1 MGSKAKI
8 IQRKIYSMIEKRI
21 DELRRLLEYHSKKY
35 YVEDAP
41 EIPDYEYD
49 KLYRELQDLER
60 EHPEFDSPTSP
71 TKRVGGAVLDKF
83 EKVTHAVPMK
93 SLQDVFSREEL
104 VSAIEKMGAD
114 LFAVEYKIDGLSVS
128 LEYRDGVFVRGSTR
142 GDGVI
147 GEDITENLKTV
158 GAIPL
163 TLNAPVPFI
172 EVRGEVYMPKA
183 VFHQL
188 NAEREEAGEQLMAN
202 PRNAAAG
209 SLRQLDSKITASRRL
224 SIFIFNIQQIEGGP
238 ELTSHVESL
247 KYLAT
252 LGFRVSP
259 DCRTYSSADE
269 IFDDIQ
275 RRGDNR
281 DELSFDIDGA
291 VVKVDDFGT
300 RTELGELTNVPKWAV
315 AYKYP
320 PEEKPTVLRSITIQ
334 VGRTGVLTPNANFDT
349 VRLAGTNVSRATLH
363 NKDFIAERDIREGDT
378 IIVRKAGEIIPE
390 VLYVDKSKRPEG
402 AQPYAFP
409 ALCPSCGEP
418 VFVSE
423 EESAIRCTNASCP
436 AQLHRSITHFASRD
450 AMNIDGLGPAIVD
463 TLIKNS
469 VISSIADLYT
479 LRIEDVE
486 VLDGLGKKSAQKL
499 IDAVESSKKLCLS
512 KLLFGLGIN
521 HIGEKSAQTLA
532 KKYKTIDGIAEA
544 SFEDLCTTEDFGE
557 ILAKSVVDFFSH
569 ESTKKIIS
577 ALKTAGVN
585 TEYISTEVSSR
596 FEGMTIVVTGT
607 LNTMSR
613 SEAEKCITDNGGK
626 AAGSVSKKTTFVLAG
641 SDAGSKLTKAQALGI
656 RVISEDEFLEMLK

>member
-1 MGSKAKI
+1 MV
-8 IQRKIYSMIEKRI
+8 EKRI
-21 DELRRLLEYHSKKY
+21 NELRALLEYHSKKY

-49 KLYRELQDLER
+49 ALYRELQDLESQY
-60 EHPEFDSPTSP
+60 PEFDSPTSP

-83 EKVTHAVPMK
+83 EKVTHSVPMQ
-93 SLQDVFSREEL
+93 SLQDVFSRDEL
-104 VSAIEKMGAD
+104 ISAIDKMGAPSY
-114 LFAVEYKIDGLSVS
+114 AVEYKIDGLSVS
-128 LEYRDGVFVRGSTR
+128 LEYENGRFVRGSTR

-158 GAIPL
+158 NAIPL
-163 TLNAPVPFI
+163 TLNTPIHFI

-188 NAEREEAGEQLMAN
+188 NAEREEKGEQLFAN

-209 SLRQLDSKITASRRL
+209 SLRQLDSKITASRKL
-224 SIFIFNIQQIEGGP
+224 SIFVFNIQKVEGGP
-238 ELTSHVESL
+238 ELTSHLESL
-247 KYLAT
+247 NFLSK
-252 LGFRVSP
+252 LGFKISP
-259 DCRTYSSADE
+259 DCRTFATAEE
-269 IFDDIQ
+269 IFEDIQ
-275 RRGDNR
+275 RRGESR

-291 VVKVDDFGT
+291 VVKVDSFDL
-300 RTELGELTNVPKWAV
+300 RRELGELTNVPKWAV

-390 VLYVDKSKRPEG
+390 VLYVDKTKRPEG
-402 AQPYAFP
+402 AMPYAFP
-409 ALCPSCGEP
+409 THCPSCNEP
-418 VFVSE
+418 VFVSD
-423 EESAIRCTNASCP
+423 EESAIRCTNSACP

-469 VISSIADLYT
+469 LISSIADLYNLKT
-479 LRIEDVE
+479 EDIE
-486 VLDGLGKKSAQKL
+486 VLEGLGKKSAQNL
-499 IDAVESSKKLCLS
+499 ITAIESSKTLCLS

-532 KKYKTIDGIAEA
+532 KKYKSLDAVASAE
-544 SFEDLCTTEDFGE
+544 FDDLCTAEDFGE

-569 ESTKKIIS
+569 ESTKKIIE
-577 ALKTAGVN
+577 ALKNAGVN
-585 TEYISTEVSSR
+585 TEYISTEVSSV

-607 LNTMSR
+607 LNTMTR
-613 SEAEKCITDNGGK
+613 SEAEKRITDNGGK
-626 AAGSVSKKTTFVLAG
+626 AAGSVSKKTSFVLAG
-641 SDAGSKLTKAQALGI
+641 SDAGSKLTKAQNLGI
-656 RVISEDEFLEMLK
+656 RVIGEEEFLQMLK

>member
-1 MGSKAKI
+1 
-8 IQRKIYSMIEKRI
+8 MIEKRI
-21 DELRRLLEYHSKKY
+21 NELRALLEYHSKKY
-35 YVEDAP
+35 YVEDSP

-49 KLYRELQDLER
+49 ALYRELQELEAK
-60 EHPEFDSPTSP
+60 HPEYDSPTSP

-83 EKVTHAVPMK
+83 EKVTHAVPMQ

-114 LFAVEYKIDGLSVS
+114 SYAVEYKIDGLSVS
-128 LEYRDGVFVRGSTR
+128 LEYENGVFVRGSTR

-158 GAIPL
+158 NAIPL
-163 TLNAPVPFI
+163 TLNSPLPFI

-183 VFHQL
+183 VFHEL
-188 NAEREEAGEQLMAN
+188 NAKREENGEQLMAN

-209 SLRQLDSKITASRRL
+209 SLRQLDSRITASRKL
-224 SIFIFNIQQIEGGP
+224 SIFVFNIQQIVGGP
-238 ELTSHVESL
+238 DLTSHLESL
-247 KYLAT
+247 KYLSS

-259 DCRTYSSADE
+259 DCRTFSTADE

-275 RRGDNR
+275 RRGDSR
-281 DELSFDIDGA
+281 EELSFDIDGA
-291 VVKVDDFGT
+291 VIKVDDFAK
-300 RTELGELTNVPKWAV
+300 REELGELTNVPKWAV

-349 VRLAGTNVSRATLH
+349 IRLAGTNVSRATLH

-390 VLYVDKSKRPEG
+390 VLYVDKSKRP
-402 AQPYAFP
+402 ADSKPYSFP

-436 AQLHRSITHFASRD
+436 AQLHRSIAHFASRD
-450 AMNIDGLGPAIVD
+450 ALNIDGLGPAIVD

-469 VISSIADLYT
+469 LISSIADLYT
-479 LRIEDVE
+479 LKAEDIASLE
-486 VLDGLGKKSAQKL
+486 GLGEKSASKL
-499 IDAVESSKKLCLS
+499 LDAIEASKKLCLS

-532 KKYKTIDGIAEA
+532 KKYKALDMIAA
-544 SFEDLCTTEDFGE
+544 ADFDSLIQTEDFGE
-557 ILAKSVVDFFSH
+557 TLAKSVIDFFSH
-569 ESTKKIIS
+569 DSTKDLIS
-577 ALKTAGVN
+577 ALKEAGVN
-585 TEYISTEVSSR
+585 TEYISTEVSSK

-607 LNTMSR
+607 LATMSR

-626 AAGSVSKKTTFVLAG
+626 AAGSVSKKTSFVLAG
-641 SDAGSKLTKAQALGI
+641 SDAGSKLTKAQSLGI
-656 RVISEDEFLEMLK
+656 RVINEEEFLQMLK

>member
-1 MGSKAKI
+1 
-8 IQRKIYSMIEKRI
+8 MIEKRI

-402 AQPYAFP
+402 AQPYTFP

-479 LRIEDVE
+479 LRIEDIE

>member
-1 MGSKAKI
+1 MT
-8 IQRKIYSMIEKRI
+8 EKRI
-21 DELRRLLEYHSKKY
+21 NELRALIEYHSKKY

-49 KLYRELQDLER
+49 ALYRELQELEAA
-60 EHPEFDSPTSP
+60 HPEFDSPTSP
-71 TKRVGGAVLDKF
+71 TKRVGGTVLDKF
-83 EKVTHAVPMK
+83 EKVTHAVQMQ

-104 VSAIEKMGAD
+104 TASIEKMGAD
-114 LFAVEYKIDGLSVS
+114 LYAVEYKIDGLSVS
-128 LEYRDGVFVRGSTR
+128 LEYTNGVFTRGSTR
-142 GDGVI
+142 GDGFV

-163 TLNAPVPFI
+163 TLNSPLPFI

-183 VFHQL
+183 VFREL
-188 NAEREEAGEQLMAN
+188 NEEREANGEPLFAN

-209 SLRQLDSKITASRRL
+209 SLRQLDSRITASRRL
-224 SIFIFNIQQIEGGP
+224 SIFVFNIQQITGGP
-238 ELTSHVESL
+238 MITSHLESL
-247 KYLAT
+247 SYLSS

-259 DCRTYSSADE
+259 DCRTFTAADE
-269 IFDDIQ
+269 IFEDIQ
-275 RRGDNR
+275 RRGDSR
-281 DELSFDIDGA
+281 EELSFDIDGA
-291 VVKVDDFGT
+291 VVKVDDFDK
-300 RTELGELTNVPKWAV
+300 RAELGELTNVPKWAV

-390 VLYVDKSKRPEG
+390 VLYVDKSKRDPSALPYSFPER
-402 AQPYAFP
+402 
-409 ALCPSCGEP
+409 CPSCGEP
-418 VFVSE
+418 VFVSD
-423 EESAIRCTNASCP
+423 EESAIRCTNSSCP

-469 VISSIADLYT
+469 LISSIADLYT
-479 LRIEDVE
+479 LKAVDIE
-486 VLDGLGKKSAQKL
+486 VLEGLGKKSADKL
-499 IDAVESSKKLCLS
+499 LAAIEASKKLCLS

-532 KKYKTIDGIAEA
+532 KRFKTIDAVASA
-544 SFEDLCTTEDFGE
+544 SFEELCTVEDFGE

-569 ESTKKIIS
+569 STT
-577 ALKTAGVN
+577 ARMVDLLKAAGVN
-585 TEYISTEVSSR
+585 TEYISTDVSSVL
-596 FEGMTIVVTGT
+596 EGMTIVVTGT
-607 LNTMSR
+607 LSTMSR

-626 AAGSVSKKTTFVLAG
+626 ASGSVSKKTTFILAG
-641 SDAGSKLTKAQALGI
+641 SDAGSKLTKAQSLGI
-656 RVISEDEFLEMLK
+656 RVVTEDEFLQMLK

>member
-1 MGSKAKI
+1 
-8 IQRKIYSMIEKRI
+8 MIEKRI
-21 DELRRLLEYHSKKY
+21 NELRALLEYHSKKY

-49 KLYRELQDLER
+49 ALYRELQDLEKA
-60 EHPEFDSPTSP
+60 HPEFDSPTSP

-83 EKVTHAVPMK
+83 EKVTHTVPMQ

-104 VSAIEKMGAD
+104 EASVEKMRVTKD
-114 LFAVEYKIDGLSVS
+114 TLFAVEYKIDGLSVS
-128 LEYRDGVFVRGSTR
+128 LEYRDGEFTRGSTR

-163 TLNAPVPFI
+163 HLNEKLPFI

-183 VFHQL
+183 VFHEL
-188 NAEREEAGEQLMAN
+188 NRERAEKGEQLLAN

-209 SLRQLDSKITASRRL
+209 SLRQLDSKVTASRKL
-224 SIFIFNIQQIEGGP
+224 SIFIFNIQQIEGGK
-238 ELTSHVESL
+238 ELNSHRESL

-252 LGFRVSP
+252 LGFKVSP
-259 DCRTYSSADE
+259 DVRVFASANE
-269 IFDDIQ
+269 IFEDIE
-275 RRGDNR
+275 RRGEMR
-281 DELSFDIDGA
+281 EELSFDIDGA
-291 VVKVDDFGT
+291 VVKVDDFGE
-300 RTELGELTNVPKWAV
+300 REVLGELTNVPKWAV

-363 NKDFIAERDIREGDT
+363 NKDFIADRDIREGDT

-390 VLYVDKSKRPEG
+390 VLSVDKSKRPDG
-402 AQPYAFP
+402 SLPYTFP
-409 ALCPSCGEP
+409 THCPSCGER

-423 EESAIRCTNASCP
+423 EESAIRCTNSACP

-463 TLIKNS
+463 LFINNKR
-469 VISSIADLYT
+469 ISSVSDLYY
-479 LRIEDVE
+479 IKKEDIE
-486 VLDGLGKKSAQKL
+486 VLEGLGEKSAQNIL
-499 IDAVESSKKLCLS
+499 TAIENSKSLCLS
-512 KLLFGLGIN
+512 KLLFALGIN
-521 HIGEKSAQTLA
+521 HIGEKSAYSLA
-532 KKYKTIDGIAEA
+532 KRFKTIEA
-544 SFEDLCTTEDFGE
+544 VEAATFEELCSVEDFGE
-557 ILAKSVVDFFSH
+557 ILAKSITDFFSH
-569 ESTKKIIS
+569 ESSKRIIN

-585 TEYISTEVSSR
+585 TEFISTEKSSVLD
-596 FEGMTIVVTGT
+596 GMTVVVTGT

-613 SEAEKCITDNGGK
+613 AEAEKAIVDNGGK
-626 AAGSVSKKTTFVLAG
+626 AAGSVSKKTSFVLAG

-656 RVISEDEFLEMLK
+656 KVINEEEFLSMIN

>member
-1 MGSKAKI
+1 MV
-8 IQRKIYSMIEKRI
+8 EKRI
-21 DELRRLLEYHSKKY
+21 NELRATIEYHSKKY
-35 YVEDAP
+35 YVEDSP

-49 KLYRELQDLER
+49 ALYRELQELEK

-71 TKRVGGAVLDKF
+71 TKRVGGAVLEKF
-83 EKVTHAVPMK
+83 EKVTHAVPMQ

-104 VSAIEKMGAD
+104 VSAIEKMAAKSY
-114 LFAVEYKIDGLSVS
+114 AVEYKIDGLSVS
-128 LEYRDGVFVRGSTR
+128 LEYENGVFVRGSTR
-142 GDGVI
+142 GDGII

-158 GAIPL
+158 NAIPL
-163 TLNAPVPFI
+163 TLSSPVPFI
-172 EVRGEVYMPKA
+172 EVRGEVYMPKS
-183 VFHQL
+183 VFHEL
-188 NAEREEAGEQLMAN
+188 NRIREENGEQLMAN

-209 SLRQLDSKITASRRL
+209 SLRQLDSKITASRKL
-224 SIFIFNIQQIEGGP
+224 SIFVFNIQQIVGGP
-238 ELTSHVESL
+238 ELTSHIESL
-247 KYLAT
+247 KYLSS
-252 LGFRVSP
+252 LGFKVSP
-259 DCRTYSSADE
+259 DCRTFSTADE

-281 DELSFDIDGA
+281 EELSFDIDGA
-291 VVKVDDFGT
+291 VVKVDDFGK
-300 RTELGELTNVPKWAV
+300 REELGELTNVPKWAV

-349 VRLAGTNVSRATLH
+349 IRLAGTNVSRATLH

-390 VLYVDKSKRPEG
+390 VLYVDKSKRPED
-402 AQPYAFP
+402 AVPYSFP

-418 VFVSE
+418 VFVSD

-436 AQLHRSITHFASRD
+436 AQLHRSIAHFASRD
-450 AMNIDGLGPAIVD
+450 ALNIDGLGPAIVD

-469 VISSIADLYT
+469 LISSIADLYT
-479 LRIEDVE
+479 LKAENIASLE
-486 VLDGLGKKSAQKL
+486 GLGDKSAKKL
-499 IDAVESSKKLCLS
+499 LDAIEASKKLCLS

-532 KKYKTIDGIAEA
+532 KKYKTLDAISEA
-544 SFEDLCTTEDFGE
+544 DFDSLIQAEDFGE

-569 ESTKKIIS
+569 ESTKKLIA
-577 ALKTAGVN
+577 ALKIAGVN
-585 TEYISTEVSSR
+585 TDYISTEVSSK

-626 AAGSVSKKTTFVLAG
+626 AAGSVSKKTSLVLAG
-641 SDAGSKLTKAQALGI
+641 SDAGSKLTKAQSLGI
-656 RVISEDEFLEMLK
+656 KVINEDEFLEMLK

>member
-1 MGSKAKI
+1 
-8 IQRKIYSMIEKRI
+8 MIEKRI
-21 DELRRLLEYHSKKY
+21 NELRALLEYHSKKY

-49 KLYRELQDLER
+49 KLYRELQELEKA
-60 EHPEFDSPTSP
+60 HPEFDSPTSP

-83 EKVTHAVPMK
+83 EKVTHAVPML

-104 VSAIEKMGAD
+104 VAAIEKMGAD
-114 LFAVEYKIDGLSVS
+114 SYAVEYKIDGLSVS
-128 LEYRDGVFVRGSTR
+128 LEYENGVFVRGSTR

-158 GAIPL
+158 NAIPL
-163 TLNAPVPFI
+163 TLSSPVPYI

-183 VFHQL
+183 VFHRL
-188 NAEREEAGEQLMAN
+188 NAQREENGEQLMAN

-209 SLRQLDSKITASRRL
+209 SLRQLDSKITASRKL
-224 SIFIFNIQQIEGGP
+224 SIFVFNIQQIVGGP
-238 ELTSHVESL
+238 ALSSHLESL
-247 KYLAT
+247 KYLSS

-259 DCRTYSSADE
+259 DCRVFATADE

-275 RRGDNR
+275 RRGDSR

-291 VVKVDDFGT
+291 VVKVDDFGK
-300 RTELGELTNVPKWAV
+300 RDELGELTNVPKWAV

-378 IIVRKAGEIIPE
+378 VIVRKAGEIIPE

-402 AQPYAFP
+402 AVPYSFP
-409 ALCPSCGEP
+409 THCPSCGEP

-423 EESAIRCTNASCP
+423 DESAIRCTNSSCP

-450 AMNIDGLGPAIVD
+450 ALNIDGLGPAIVD

-469 VISSIADLYT
+469 LISSIADLYT
-479 LRIEDVE
+479 LKAEDVA
-486 VLDGLGKKSAQKL
+486 VLEGLGSKSAQKL
-499 IDAVESSKKLCLS
+499 TDAIESSKRLCLS
-512 KLLFGLGIN
+512 KLLFGMGIN

-532 KKYKTIDGIAEA
+532 KKYRTLDAVASAE
-544 SFEDLCTTEDFGE
+544 FEDLCLTEDFGE

-569 ESTKKIIS
+569 DSTKRLIAS
-577 ALKTAGVN
+577 LKAAGVN
-585 TEYISTEVSSR
+585 TEYIATEVSSR
-596 FEGMTIVVTGT
+596 FAGMTIVVTGT

-626 AAGSVSKKTTFVLAG
+626 AAGSVSKKTSFVLAG
-641 SDAGSKLTKAQALGI
+641 ADAGSKLTKAQTLGI
-656 RVISEDEFLEMLK
+656 RVVNEEEFLEMLK

>member
-1 MGSKAKI
+1 MT
-8 IQRKIYSMIEKRI
+8 EKRI
-21 DELRRLLEYHSKKY
+21 KELRTLLEYHSRKY

-49 KLYRELQDLER
+49 RLYRELQELEAA
-60 EHPEFDSPTSP
+60 HPEFDSPTSP

-83 EKVTHAVPMK
+83 EKVTHSVPML
-93 SLQDVFSREEL
+93 SLQDVFSKEEL
-104 VSAIEKMGAD
+104 ISSVEKMGAKSY
-114 LFAVEYKIDGLSVS
+114 AVEYKIDGLSVS
-128 LEYRDGVFVRGSTR
+128 LEYENGVFVRGSTR

-158 GAIPL
+158 NAIPL
-163 TLNAPVPFI
+163 TLSSPVPFI

-183 VFHQL
+183 VFHEL
-188 NAEREEAGEQLMAN
+188 NAKREENGEQLMAN

-209 SLRQLDSKITASRRL
+209 SLRQLDSKITASRKL
-224 SIFIFNIQQIEGGP
+224 SIFVFNIQQMTGGP

-247 KYLAT
+247 KYLAS

-259 DCRTYSSADE
+259 DCRTYSTAEE

-275 RRGDNR
+275 RRGDSR
-281 DELSFDIDGA
+281 DSLGFDIDGA
-291 VVKVDDFGT
+291 VVKVDDFRT
-300 RTELGELTNVPKWAV
+300 REELGELTNVPKWAV

-349 VRLAGTNVSRATLH
+349 IRLAGTNVSRATLH

-402 AQPYAFP
+402 AEPYSFP
-409 ALCPSCGEP
+409 SLCPSCGEP

-423 EESAIRCTNASCP
+423 EESAIRCTNSSCP

-450 AMNIDGLGPAIVD
+450 ALNIDGLGPAIVD

-469 VISSIADLYT
+469 LISSIADLYT
-479 LRIEDVE
+479 LKAEDVA
-486 VLDGLGKKSAQKL
+486 VLEGLGSKSAQKL
-499 IDAVESSKKLCLS
+499 IDAIETSKKLCLS
-512 KLLFGLGIN
+512 KLLFGMGIN

-532 KKYKTIDGIAEA
+532 KKYRTLDAVAAAE
-544 SFEDLCTTEDFGE
+544 FDDLCMTEDFGE
-557 ILAKSVVDFFSH
+557 TLAKSVIEFFSH
-569 ESTKKIIS
+569 ESSKKLIES
-577 ALKTAGVN
+577 LKAAGVN
-585 TEYISTEVSSR
+585 TEYIATEVSSR
-596 FEGMTIVVTGT
+596 FAGMTIVVTGT

-613 SEAEKCITDNGGK
+613 SEAEKCISDNGGK
-626 AAGSVSKKTTFVLAG
+626 ASGSVSKKTTFVLAG
-641 SDAGSKLTKAQALGI
+641 SEAGSKLTKAQTLGI
-656 RVISEDEFLEMLK
+656 RIVNEEEFLEMLK

>member
-1 MGSKAKI
+1 
-8 IQRKIYSMIEKRI
+8 MIEKRI
-21 DELRRLLEYHSKKY
+21 NELRALLEYHSKKY
-35 YVEDAP
+35 YVEDSP

-49 KLYRELQDLER
+49 ALYRELQELEKA
-60 EHPEFDSPTSP
+60 HPEFDSPTSP

-83 EKVTHAVPMK
+83 EKVTHAVPMQ
-93 SLQDVFSREEL
+93 SLQDVFSKEEL
-104 VSAIEKMGAD
+104 ISAIEKMGAGSY
-114 LFAVEYKIDGLSVS
+114 AVEYKIDGLSVS
-128 LEYRDGVFVRGSTR
+128 LEYRDGVFTRGSTR

-158 GAIPL
+158 NAIPL
-163 TLNAPVPFI
+163 TLNSPVPFI
-172 EVRGEVYMPKA
+172 EVRGEVYMPKS

-188 NAEREEAGEQLMAN
+188 NAKREEAGEQLLAN

-224 SIFIFNIQQIEGGP
+224 SIFVFNIQQIEGGP
-238 ELTSHVESL
+238 KLTSHLESL
-247 KYLAT
+247 KYLAS
-252 LGFRVSP
+252 LGFKVSP
-259 DCRTYSSADE
+259 DCRTFSSADE

-275 RRGDNR
+275 RRGDSR
-281 DELSFDIDGA
+281 EDLSFDIDGA
-291 VVKVDDFGT
+291 VVKVDDFEK
-300 RTELGELTNVPKWAV
+300 RQELGELTNVPKWAV

-390 VLYVDKSKRPEG
+390 VLYVDKSKRD
-402 AQPYAFP
+402 ANSRPYTFP

-418 VFVSE
+418 VFVSD
-423 EESAIRCTNASCP
+423 EESAIRCTNSACP

-469 VISSIADLYT
+469 LISSIADLYT
-479 LRIEDVE
+479 LKVSDVE
-486 VLDGLGKKSAQKL
+486 VLEGLGTKSAQKL
-499 IDAVESSKKLCLS
+499 VDAVENSKKLCLS

-532 KKYKTIDGIAEA
+532 KKYKNIDAIATAE
-544 SFEDLCTTEDFGE
+544 FDDLCTTEDFGE
-557 ILAKSVVDFFSH
+557 ILAKSVIDFFSH
-569 ESTKKIIS
+569 ESTKKIID
-577 ALKTAGVN
+577 ALKNAGVN
-585 TEYISTEVSSR
+585 TQYVATEVSSV

-607 LNTMSR
+607 LNTMTR

-626 AAGSVSKKTTFVLAG
+626 AAGSVSKKTAFVLAG
-641 SDAGSKLTKAQALGI
+641 SDAGSKLTKAQSLGI
-656 RVISEDEFLEMLK
+656 KVVTEDEFLQMLQ

>member
-1 MGSKAKI
+1 MGEKTA
-8 IQRKIYSMIEKRI
+8 MAEKRI
-21 DELRRLLEYHSKKY
+21 NELRALIEYHSKKY
-35 YVEDAP
+35 YVEDSP

-49 KLYRELQDLER
+49 ALYRELQDLEMA
-60 EHPEFDSPTSP
+60 HPEFDSPTSP

-83 EKVTHAVPMK
+83 EKVTHAVPMQ

-104 VSAIEKMGAD
+104 ISAIDKMGAP
-114 LFAVEYKIDGLSVS
+114 LYAVEYKIDGLSVS
-128 LEYRDGVFVRGSTR
+128 LEYENGVFVRGSTR

-158 GAIPL
+158 NAIPL
-163 TLNAPVPFI
+163 TLNSPVPFI
-172 EVRGEVYMPKA
+172 EVRGEVYMPKS
-183 VFHQL
+183 VFHEL
-188 NAEREEAGEQLMAN
+188 NAKREEAGEQLMAN

-209 SLRQLDSKITASRRL
+209 SLRQLDSKITASRKL
-224 SIFIFNIQQIEGGP
+224 SIFVFNIQQIEGGP
-238 ELTSHVESL
+238 KLTSHLESL
-247 KYLAT
+247 KYLAS

-259 DCRTYSSADE
+259 DCRTFSSADE
-269 IFDDIQ
+269 IFEDIQ

-281 DELSFDIDGA
+281 EELSFDIDGA
-291 VVKVDDFGT
+291 VIKVDDFGV
-300 RTELGELTNVPKWAV
+300 RQELGELTNVPKWAV

-363 NKDFIAERDIREGDT
+363 NKDFISKRDIREGDT

-390 VLYVDKSKRPEG
+390 VLYVDKSKRPDG
-402 AQPYAFP
+402 AVPYSFP

-418 VFVSE
+418 VFVSD
-423 EESAIRCTNASCP
+423 EESAIRCTNSACP

-469 VISSIADLYT
+469 LISSIADLYT
-479 LRIEDVE
+479 LNVSDIE
-486 VLDGLGKKSAQKL
+486 VLEGLGTKSAQKL
-499 IDAVESSKKLCLS
+499 ADAVESSKKLCLS

-532 KKYKTIDGIAEA
+532 KKYKTIDAIAAAE
-544 SFEDLCTTEDFGE
+544 FDDLCTTEDFGE

-569 ESTKKIIS
+569 ESTKKLIE
-577 ALKTAGVN
+577 ALKSAGVN
-585 TEYISTEVSSR
+585 TEYISTEVSSV

-607 LNTMSR
+607 LNSMTR

-626 AAGSVSKKTTFVLAG
+626 AAGSVSKKTSFVLAG
-641 SDAGSKLTKAQALGI
+641 SDAGSKLTKAQSLGI
-656 RVISEDEFLEMLK
+656 KVITEDEFLQMLQ